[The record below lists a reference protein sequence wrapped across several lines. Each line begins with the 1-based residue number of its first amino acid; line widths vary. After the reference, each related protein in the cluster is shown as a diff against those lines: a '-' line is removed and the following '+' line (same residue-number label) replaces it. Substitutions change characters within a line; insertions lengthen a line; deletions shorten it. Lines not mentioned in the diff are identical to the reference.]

1 MAPLNGTEHFMSLN
15 MINSDIEPGLGR
27 TAKQQGGYQ
36 IATVAVTLAVAIGGG
51 LVTGNNRP
59 TLFINILD
67 WKNESLTTVK

>member
-1 MAPLNGTEHFMSLN
+1 

-36 IATVAVTLAVAIGGG
+36 IATVAVTLAVAIAGG

-59 TLFINILD
+59 T
-67 WKNESLTTVK
+67 